1 MTDARLAARIERA
14 VIDAVQQR
22 RGDGVAAGIADEVG
36 RLLAGAGGVDAA
48 GVIAASVLNGIRS
61 AAPRLD
67 RVRIAVTGT
76 AWIGG
81 GIGSVEDEMLSLL
94 NEAEREILLTAYS
107 ITEGSSRV
115 MDGIEQAVATGVR
128 TRLIVD
134 RFDGQE
140 PAVRQRLQHLAGQF
154 PAILTIHDFAG
165 GSGRSHLHAKALVVD
180 RRKAVIGSANLTFHG
195 MMTAHELAVVLDGP
209 TVEKIAQ
216 RIDLLLVCSWVREVE
231 L

>member
-1 MTDARLAARIERA
+1 
-14 VIDAVQQR
+14 
-22 RGDGVAAGIADEVG
+22 
-36 RLLAGAGGVDAA
+36 
-48 GVIAASVLNGIRS
+48 
-61 AAPRLD
+61 
-67 RVRIAVTGT
+67 
-76 AWIGG
+76 
-81 GIGSVEDEMLSLL
+81 
-94 NEAEREILLTAYS
+94 
-107 ITEGSSRV
+107 

-195 MMTAHELAVVLDGP
+195 MMTAHELAVVIEGP
-209 TVEKIAQ
+209 AAEAIAG
-216 RIDLLLVCSWVREVE
+216 RIDLLLQLPDVAEVFSWFPMNS
-231 L
+231 